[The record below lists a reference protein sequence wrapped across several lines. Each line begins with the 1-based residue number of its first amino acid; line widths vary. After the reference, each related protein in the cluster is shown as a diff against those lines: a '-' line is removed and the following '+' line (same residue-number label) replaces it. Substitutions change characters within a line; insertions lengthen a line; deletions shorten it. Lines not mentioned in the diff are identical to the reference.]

1 MGVDDTSTSRLL
13 LTPPPPPSPPQSGT
27 TGESPTL
34 LSDESLKLVSEAV
47 RLTEGTDVSVI
58 AGTGSNDTAATIAA
72 TRAAAAAG
80 AHAALIVV
88 PYYSRPTQAGLI
100 AHFTAVAAQGGMGI
114 IVYNIPGRS
123 AVGLTGASMRI
134 LAQIQGIVAV
144 KDATGG
150 MDMASDLAISHPS
163 FPVLSGDD
171 SLTLPFM
178 ALGAVG
184 VVSVVSNL
192 FPAACVELV
201 RAARAGDFKRA
212 RAVHEALHPFAR
224 AAFVESNPGPIKNA
238 LCAAG
243 IIAHASMRLPL
254 VTITTESEITLRAG
268 VAATTKALR
277 AIDL

>member
-1 MGVDDTSTSRLL
+1 MT
-13 LTPPPPPSPPQSGT
+13 
-27 TGESPTL
+27 
-34 LSDESLKLVSEAV
+34 EAV

-100 AHFTAVAAQGGMGI
+100 AHFTAVAKDGGMGI

-134 LAQIQGIVAV
+134 LANTPNIIAL
-144 KDATGG
+144 KDATGA
-150 MDMASDLAISHPS
+150 MEMASDLTLSTPS
-163 FPVLSGDD
+163 FPILSGDD

-192 FPAACVELV
+192 FPAACVALV
-201 RAARAGDFKRA
+201 TAARSGNFARA
-212 RAVHEALHPFAR
+212 RAIHEALLPFAR
-224 AAFVESNPGPIKNA
+224 AAFVESNPGPIKSA
-238 LCAAG
+238 LTSAG
-243 IIAHASMRLPL
+243 LIKSSAMRLPL
-254 VTITTESEITLRAG
+254 VGLTKESESVLQAG
-268 VAATTKALR
+268 VAATTKALK
-277 AIDL
+277 ILDL